1 MMNTI
6 VLIETIRVIN
16 QKIPLKEYHFF
27 RLIESFKIVQIPISS
42 DEIHQQIISILN
54 NANAKMH
61 SKSYRLRIEIS
72 IEKGFIQHS
81 ENLNVKWNF
90 SVQPLNDTSFT
101 WNSNGLKMTAYEQA
115 YKKSDNYSN
124 LKSSNREIYRNA
136 LQFAQT
142 VEMDD
147 AFVFNEN
154 DYLADAS
161 IYNVF
166 IIKNK
171 KIYTPPLS
179 DAPIAGVM
187 RNYIL
192 KNLKH
197 FYFEKQSITEKDIL
211 EADEVFLTNAVR
223 GIQYVQSYREKQY
236 PSHQTQL
243 VFEAFMQSI

>member
-1 MMNTI
+1 MI
-6 VLIETIRVIN
+6 
-16 QKIPLKEYHFF
+16 
-27 RLIESFKIVQIPISS
+27 
-42 DEIHQQIISILN
+42 
-54 NANAKMH
+54 
-61 SKSYRLRIEIS
+61 
-72 IEKGFIQHS
+72 
-81 ENLNVKWNF
+81 
-90 SVQPLNDTSFT
+90 
-101 WNSNGLKMTAYEQA
+101 
-115 YKKSDNYSN
+115 
-124 LKSSNREIYRNA
+124 
-136 LQFAQT
+136 
-142 VEMDD
+142 
-147 AFVFNEN
+147 
-154 DYLADAS
+154 
-161 IYNVF
+161 